1 MAPDERNHTYYD
13 VLGLPRTCSEE
24 EMRKTYLDIV
34 RTLHPDKSRRSASG
48 TDRFHE
54 VQAAWRCLSD
64 PTRRLMYDL
73 RTFGDSSS
81 SGASGASPAEMG
93 EVLMRRLKEQAALDL
108 RNSEVELQRILQR
121 EQKRHGILIK
131 QALYGNLQLRKELLP
146 EVLKGQRPIRIEDIT
161 GPWIDVTS
169 AVQCL
174 VEHCRIRLYGSS
186 KFSKADLPGFYNPM
200 PLSEQVELSLYV
212 LYSFKDALH
221 EVTVEDSEDLQL
233 PWKRHWV
240 KDQPRGPFP
249 SSNIPLI
256 FERRWLGANVQTPNA
271 TNAMSPR
278 QRIVGGRRIKSR
290 EEELYWAIRQ
300 HVFLRLVGQGDIKR
314 EFHLVLLCASTA
326 ALAILWA
333 LRS

>member
-1 MAPDERNHTYYD
+1 
-13 VLGLPRTCSEE
+13 
-24 EMRKTYLDIV
+24 
-34 RTLHPDKSRRSASG
+34 
-48 TDRFHE
+48 
-54 VQAAWRCLSD
+54 
-64 PTRRLMYDL
+64 MYDL

-81 SGASGASPAEMG
+81 SSASGASRAEMG

-121 EQKRHGILIK
+121 EQKRHGVLIK
-131 QALYGNLQLRKELLP
+131 QALYGNLQLRKELLS

-174 VEHCRIRLYGSS
+174 VENSCRIRLHGSS

-200 PLSEQVELSLYV
+200 PLNKQVELSLYV
-212 LYSFKDALH
+212 LYSFKDTLH

-233 PWKRHWV
+233 PLKRQLV

-256 FERRWLGANVQTPNA
+256 FERRCLGASVQTPNSA
-271 TNAMSPR
+271 NAMSPR
-278 QRIVGGRRIKSR
+278 QRSVRTRIKSR
-290 EEELYWAIRQ
+290 KEELYWAVRQ
-300 HVFLRLVGQGDIKR
+300 HVFLRLVGQGDVKR